1 MWLNFLTSVHAMSFI
16 GTDELETQ
24 SYLFKNGDTFLPGD
38 LMASI
43 EEQGSQKIK
52 VKLNQVLPGQG

>member
-1 MWLNFLTSVHAMSFI
+1 MSFI